1 MVEIAEVVDV
11 VEKDQS
17 RWFSKWKLVEMS
29 VEDESAGEVRDRW
42 HWQLYR
48 VVVEAAKV
56 VDVVENKPSR
66 RRGGKILLITCQS

>member
-1 MVEIAEVVDV
+1 MVEIAEVVEV
-11 VEKDQS
+11 VNKDRS
-17 RWFSKWKLVEMS
+17 RWFSQWYLDEPS

-48 VVVEAAKV
+48 VVVEAAEV